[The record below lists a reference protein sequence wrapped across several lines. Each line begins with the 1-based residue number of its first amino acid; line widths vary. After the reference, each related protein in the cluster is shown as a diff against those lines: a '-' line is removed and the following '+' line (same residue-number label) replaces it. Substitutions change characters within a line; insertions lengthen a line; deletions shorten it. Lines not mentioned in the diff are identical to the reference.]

1 MATKSVRYSDINTMF
16 APHPVSGD
24 LARIT
29 EFEAVRR
36 SIRNLIMTDKYERIL
51 DPKIGSNIRHILF
64 EPMDGSTTAV
74 LQSYIRET
82 INNYEPR
89 ALLQDVVV
97 TPDYDNQIYYVSIQ
111 FAVTFS
117 ESSTNVEFFLNRVR

>member
-1 MATKSVRYSDINTMF
+1 MATKSARYSDINTAF
-16 APHPVSGD
+16 APHPISGD
-24 LARIT
+24 LARIV

-36 SIRNLIMTDKYERIL
+36 SVRNLIMTNKYERIL
-51 DPKIGSNIRHILF
+51 DPRIGSNIMHILF

-97 TPDYDNQIYYVSIQ
+97 TPDYDNQVYYVSIN

-117 ESSTNVEFFLNRVR
+117 EQIASVSFFLNRIR

>member
-1 MATKSVRYSDINTMF
+1 MATKAPRYSDINTAFM
-16 APHPVSGD
+16 AHPISGD
-24 LARIT
+24 VARIT

-36 SIRNLIMTDKYERIL
+36 SVRNLVNTDKYERIL
-51 DPKIGSNIRHILF
+51 DPRIGSNIRRILF

-74 LQSYIRET
+74 LQSYITET

-89 ALLQDVVV
+89 ALLQDVSV
-97 TPDYDNQIYYVSIQ
+97 TPDYDQQGYYVSIT

-117 ESSTNVEFFLNRVR
+117 ENTASVQFFLDRIR